1 MSDQSTPSPKTNTP
15 KTNADRRNAVTIYSH
30 SPVVYFY
37 PSTIAAF
44 VFGFMS
50 EADPAAHNGGL
61 FLSLFFFNMLIV
73 LFDFSSYRSAFIT
86 LVLSVVGLLMWNLGG
101 FERLFSFVAHIDIRV
116 NNHGFFAFGYF
127 LLLMQ
132 LGDFVWAHLNRWTF
146 SANEIKH
153 SRVLEGEESFP
164 GRGVALN
171 RKITDIFEYALGL
184 GAGTVE
190 ISTGKR
196 TISLENVLRAQSKIA
211 KIESFI
217 RSAGTYSD
225 DADVFA
231 ASALSEDDP
240 NA

>member
-1 MSDQSTPSPKTNTP
+1 MSDQSTPAP

-44 VFGFMS
+44 VFAFMS
-50 EADPAAHNGGL
+50 GIEPAANNGGV

-73 LFDFSSYRSAFIT
+73 LFDFSSYRSVFIT
-86 LVLSVVGLLMWNLGG
+86 LALSVVGLLLWHFGG
-101 FERLFSFVAHIDIRV
+101 FEKLFGLIDKIDIRV
-116 NNHGFFAFGYF
+116 NRHGFFAFGFF

-132 LGDFVWAHLNRWTF
+132 LGDFVWAHLNRWVF

-153 SRVLEGEESFP
+153 VRVLEGEESFP
-164 GRGVALN
+164 GRGVALK
-171 RKITDIFEYALGL
+171 REITDIFEYALGF
-184 GAGTVE
+184 GAGTVV
-190 ISTGKR
+190 IATGKR
-196 TISLENVLRAQSKIA
+196 KIRLNHVLGAQGKIN
-211 KIESFI
+211 KIDSFI
-217 RSAGTYSD
+217 RSSGMYSD

-231 ASALSEDDP
+231 LSGEGEEDD